1 MENNNVS
8 TEVEQ
13 QPKKKLT
20 PTERTRL
27 WKAQNKQKCN
37 EQQKR
42 HRQKN
47 LDKVRAYHRE
57 YQNNRNA
64 RIRAEL
70 AELDQCRQLLSMV
83 SLCETTHEE

>member
-1 MENNNVS
+1 MNAEQNNNVS

-42 HRQKN
+42 YRQKN

-70 AELDQCRQLLSMV
+70 AELEECRQLLSMIDV
-83 SLCETTHEE
+83 SD

>member
-1 MENNNVS
+1 MNAEQNNNLS
-8 TEVEQ
+8 TDVEQ

-27 WKAQNKQKCN
+27 WKAQNKQKAN

-42 HRQKN
+42 YRQKN

-64 RIRAEL
+64 RIRSQL
-70 AELDQCRQLLSMV
+70 AELDECRQLLSMV
-83 SLCETTHEE
+83 EISD